1 MSDFQQ
7 QQSPRSPLLVASG
20 LCKSFREQTVLANAS
35 LTVETGDFLSI
46 MGESGSGKS
55 TFLNILAGNLRP
67 DSGSVTIAGQCVTS
81 MKDAQLARLRRTD
94 LGFVYQ
100 ALNLLPTLNGL
111 DNILLPSVLDRQDL
125 KESKQK
131 ALELAEELRVSHLLR
146 AFPETMSGGERQR
159 IAIARAMIHRPKL
172 LMLDEPTGSLDSRS
186 TEDVLRLL
194 CHLNETKGVTIL
206 QVTHSA
212 AAAAYG
218 KRTVMLIDGE
228 VTEQ

>member
-1 MSDFQQ
+1 VQ
-7 QQSPRSPLLVASG
+7 A
-20 LCKSFREQTVLANAS
+20 
-35 LTVETGDFLSI
+35 GDFLSI

-67 DSGSVTIAGQCVTS
+67 DSGSVTIAGQCVTT
-81 MKDAQLARLRRTD
+81 MKEAQLARLRRTE

-100 ALNLLPTLNGL
+100 SLNLLPTLSGL
-111 DNILLPSVLDRQDL
+111 DNILLPTVLDHRDL
-125 KESKQK
+125 REGKKE
-131 ALELAEELRVSHLLR
+131 ALELAEELRVGHLLS

-159 IAIARAMIHRPKL
+159 IAIARAMIHHPKL

-194 CHLNETKGVTIL
+194 CHLNETRGVTVI

-218 KRTVMLIDGE
+218 KRTVTLKDGE
-228 VTEQ
+228 VIEQ